1 MQITALKPTPLNRK
15 PLIYSEKNST
25 IKNNSNAVNKSTR
38 EPRIKTNFKEL
49 FNDLEFWNILT
60 LKTETFFIEL
70 SHVKSHKRTF
80 LLIEKYL
87 NQYLDNN

>member
-1 MQITALKPTPLNRK
+1 MCDRQFHISWEILGNSLNVF
-15 PLIYSEKNST
+15 LEIWETKN
-25 IKNNSNAVNKSTR
+25 INNH
-38 EPRIKTNFKEL
+38 PRIKTNFKEL

-70 SHVKSHKRTF
+70 GRVEGHKRTF

-87 NQYLDNN
+87 NQYLDNK